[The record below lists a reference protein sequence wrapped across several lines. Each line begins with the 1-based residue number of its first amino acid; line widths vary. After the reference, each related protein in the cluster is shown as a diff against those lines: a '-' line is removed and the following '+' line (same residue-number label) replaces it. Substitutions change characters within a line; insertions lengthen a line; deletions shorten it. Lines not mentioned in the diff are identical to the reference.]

1 MLDMLMAIWHQDFDA
16 LIQMQAVP
24 MLICCLMLVLLL
36 ESAFVF
42 LPLPG
47 DSLVLLAGGLVG
59 MGVLGTEVTL
69 IYLPLAAGFGS
80 VLAYLQGRALQRTRF
95 MEHIERMLPSDS
107 LPKATRLLNRYGFL
121 AMFASRFIP
130 FVRVLTPMLMGI
142 GRLSVL
148 RMCVASFASAVLWS
162 LCLSLVGKLAM
173 TVPFFVAHSELL
185 TRMLLITSLVLFLIA
200 VTAILFRWFKGG
212 AKREQSPLR

>member
-16 LIQMQAVP
+16 LVQMQAVP
-24 MLICCLMLVLLL
+24 LLISCLMLVLLL

-59 MGVLGTEVTL
+59 MGVFGPEVTL
-69 IYLPLAAGFGS
+69 IYLPLAAGIGS
-80 VLAYLQGRALQRTRF
+80 VLAYWQGRALQRTRF
-95 MEHIERMLPSDS
+95 MDHIERMLPPDS
-107 LPKATRLLNRYGFL
+107 LPKATRLLKQYGFL
-121 AMFASRFIP
+121 AMFSSRFIP

-148 RMCVASFASAVLWS
+148 RMCVASFASAFMWA

-173 TVPFFVAHSELL
+173 NTPFFLHHSELL
-185 TRMLLITSLVLFLIA
+185 TRALLITSLVLFLVA
-200 VTAILFRWFKGG
+200 VMAILFRWFKGG
-212 AKREQSPLR
+212 AKNETSHD